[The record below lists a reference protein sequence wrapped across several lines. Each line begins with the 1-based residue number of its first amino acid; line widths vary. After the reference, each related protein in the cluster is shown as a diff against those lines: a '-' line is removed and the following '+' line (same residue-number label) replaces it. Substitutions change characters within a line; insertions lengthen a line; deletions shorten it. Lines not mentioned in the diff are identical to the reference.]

1 MGELKVIRE
10 DAQKPSI
17 WQEGKFP
24 KFTFSNEP
32 MGWMSANTTEV
43 IVRQKINA
51 NTVFMM
57 HLNTV
62 IFKNANRTIVGE
74 YVDLLLDNHHP
85 P

>member
-1 MGELKVIRE
+1 
-10 DAQKPSI
+10 
-17 WQEGKFP
+17 
-24 KFTFSNEP
+24 
-32 MGWMSANTTEV
+32 MSANTTEV